1 MPISAIDVI
10 NFVLPKDFSSHC
22 VARDLAY
29 GDEGRQKLDL
39 YAPRQHG
46 AGPLP
51 VVVFFYGGSWV
62 TGNRQAYA
70 FVGRALA
77 ALGYLVAVPDYRVV
91 PQVEYPQFLED
102 CGRAVSWIGRNAR
115 RFGGDPDRIVL
126 AGHSAGAY
134 NAAML
139 ALNRS
144 LIKDESVAEA
154 IVGFAGLSGPY
165 DFFPFDGP
173 ISMRVFGGVKQ
184 PKLTQPIN
192 HVSRPVPNLWV
203 ATGGRDELVLPRNSE
218 RLAAEAIAAGSIATC
233 ARYEALGHAGTLL
246 SLAWPLR
253 WRAPVLREMAEFLD
267 RVFRKPAEIQAA
279 SLR

>member
-1 MPISAIDVI
+1 MPISAIDVL
-10 NFVLPKDFSSHC
+10 NFVLPKDISSYC
-22 VARDLAY
+22 VVRDLAY
-29 GDEGRQKLDL
+29 GVDDRQKVDF
-39 YAPRQHG
+39 YAPRQAS

-62 TGNRQAYA
+62 SGNRQAYA

-102 CGRAVSWIGRNAR
+102 CGRAVSWVGRHAE

-139 ALNRS
+139 TLDRS
-144 LIKDESVAEA
+144 LIEDRRVAEA

-173 ISMRVFGGVKQ
+173 ISLRVFGGVPQ

-192 HVSRPVPNLWV
+192 HVSRPVPDLWV
-203 ATGGRDELVLPRNSE
+203 ATGGKDDLVLPRNSE
-218 RLAAEAIAAGSIATC
+218 RLAAEAMAAGGKAACS
-233 ARYEALGHAGTLL
+233 RYDRLGHAGTLL

-253 WRAPVLREMAEFLD
+253 WRAPVLRDLAVFLD
-267 RVFRKPAEIQAA
+267 RVFNQSADVQAA